1 MKLLISDAF
10 MKKGGQIKYLFCCML
25 CLLLANYS
33 LAVEGDTLILRS
45 DQVLVGELISI
56 NLGVIEFD
64 EKELSLIKV
73 KYHKIKTFSA
83 ERNTYKIETSDKKI
97 FFGKIKASD
106 IFGEIIIEDDTGNHF
121 YQLSNIVRLTKIE
134 ESFTRKLSGN
144 LSAGLSYTKSSSVGR
159 WNYDNKIFY
168 NSSRFSSVLLV
179 SMILTR
185 QNNISYRERENVF
198 FSNSFFFSNLWFT
211 GLIFQYQRN
220 LELGLTRRFQQGL
233 GIGRKLIIRENLVGT
248 LGPGIVVNQEQNI
261 EGSGRG
267 NLYEFPLLFK
277 LNFYNFSDPNLSIS
291 LSQNAFFSLSQK
303 GRFRQDGD
311 LRVTYE
317 LFSDFNINGQFY
329 FNYDNQSAAG
339 SKNQIDFGTVLGLG
353 FKF

>member
-1 MKLLISDAF
+1 MKLPISNAF
-10 MKKGGQIKYLFCCML
+10 MKKAGQVKNQVLIIL
-25 CLLLANYS
+25 CFLLANYS
-33 LAVEGDTLILRS
+33 LAADNDTLILRS
-45 DQVLVGELISI
+45 DQVLIGELISI

-64 EKELSLIKV
+64 EKELSIIKV
-73 KYHKIKTFSA
+73 KYHKIKSLSA
-83 ERNTYKIETSDKKI
+83 EMNNYKIETSDKKI
-97 FFGKIKASD
+97 FFGKIKASKN
-106 IFGEIIIEDDTGNHF
+106 FGEIIVVDDTGDHF

-134 ESFTRKLSGN
+134 ESFTRKLSGTV
-144 LSAGLSYTKSSSVGR
+144 SAGLSYTKSSSVGR
-159 WNYDNKIFY
+159 WNYDNKILY
-168 NSSRFSSVLLV
+168 NSNRFSSVLLV

-185 QNNISYRERENVF
+185 QNNISSRERENVF

-220 LELGLTRRFQQGL
+220 LELGLTRRFQQGI
-233 GIGRKLIIRENLVGT
+233 GIGRKLILKENLVGT

-261 EGSGRG
+261 EGSTRG

-277 LNFYNFSDPNLSIS
+277 LNFFNFSDPNLSIS
-291 LSQNAFFSLSQK
+291 LAQNAFFSLSQK

-317 LFSDFNINGQFY
+317 IFSDFNINGQFY

-339 SKNQIDFGTVLGLG
+339 SRNQIDFGTVIGLG